1 MSEHSGTNNVHTRRM
16 ADFVA
21 HLRFERMPEEVRERV
36 KLLILDSLGCGI
48 YGAKLQWCRIIQ
60 DTFGSLD
67 ATRTTSVWGTGQK
80 LSSPNAALVNGTQVQ
95 GFELDDVHR
104 VGVLHCGAVT
114 LPAVIAIAENHADLS
129 GRDFLAAVVAGYEIG
144 PRVGKCMGQEHIGQG
159 WH

>member
-1 MSEHSGTNNVHTRRM
+1 MRLLDQRGRAYRRDGRHAKSEARTHRRGGARHLGRMIMAEHSGGENVHTRKI
-16 ADFVA
+16 ANFVSQF
-21 HLRFERMPEEVRERV
+21 RYEQIPEDVRERV

-48 YGAKLQWCRIIQ
+48 YGAKLHWCRTIQ

-67 ATRTTSVWGTGQK
+67 ATRTASVWGTGQK

-114 LPAVIAIAENHADLS
+114 LPAVIAIAE
-129 GRDFLAAVVAGYEIG
+129 
-144 PRVGKCMGQEHIGQG
+144 
-159 WH
+159 